1 MEKVLLQFG
10 GFFCVQRKRFRFVL
24 TVSAIAMVLNAQS
37 IHFYTHLEIQLVWKT
52 EAIETGTVW
61 QTIKYIS
68 HVYIKH
74 C

>member
-10 GFFCVQRKRFRFVL
+10 GFVFREKRFRFVII
-24 TVSAIAMVLNAQS
+24 VSAIAMVLNAQF
-37 IHFYTHLEIQLVWKT
+37 INFYTHLEIQLVWKT

-68 HVYIKH
+68 HV
-74 C
+74 CT